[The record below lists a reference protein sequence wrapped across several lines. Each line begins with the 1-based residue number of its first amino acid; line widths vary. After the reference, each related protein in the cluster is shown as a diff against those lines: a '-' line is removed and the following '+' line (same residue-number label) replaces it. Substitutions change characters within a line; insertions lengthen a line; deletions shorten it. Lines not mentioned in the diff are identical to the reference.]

1 MISNNP
7 TYEKFIDD
15 HRWAVI
21 TTLRKTG
28 APVSSVVAY
37 ARDSDKLVVS
47 TPGSTFKRASLQKDP
62 RVNLCIVSNS
72 EPFNFV
78 AIEGLAEI
86 SKKDLVRKTKL
97 VFEKISDMYEEPN
110 PLEKWLE
117 EQDRVIIEISASRV
131 SAVIR

>member
-37 ARDSDKLVVS
+37 ARDSDNLVVS

-62 RVNLCIVSNS
+62 RVNLCILSNS

-117 EQDRVIIEISASRV
+117 EQDRIIIEISASRV